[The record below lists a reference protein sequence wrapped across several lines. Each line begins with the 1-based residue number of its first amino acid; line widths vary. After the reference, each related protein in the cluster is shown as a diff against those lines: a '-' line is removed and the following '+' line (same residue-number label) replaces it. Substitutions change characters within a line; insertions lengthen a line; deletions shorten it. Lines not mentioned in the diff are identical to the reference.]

1 MRMKCRFLS
10 AALLLVSLGLTSC
23 SNTST
28 TTGTSGLGYVWV
40 VAQGDTS
47 VTFYSMNL
55 TTGQL
60 TINSTNPAA
69 TTGSMPS
76 AVIVAPSGKTMF
88 VVDSANSC
96 TGLIATLPN
105 GTQVTGPVG
114 CISPFTINSD
124 GTLTAITQTTAVG
137 LTPTSVATDPAGKFL
152 FVANLGSQSYS
163 VNNVPTIIPGTISVF
178 SVQGT
183 TLTEIAGSPF
193 ITDPDV
199 SPSTPVATGP
209 SGLAVTSSG
218 NFLYVANQFTSTV
231 SAFQYDSTSGALTAL
246 SPFSVL
252 AGTNPSGLVLSPDSA
267 YLYVANSGSNNI
279 SSFSTCAVVSASC
292 GSANGLLNPVSGSP
306 FAAGVDPVSLAI
318 TPGGAFLYAAN
329 KQSNQVTGYKVGSGT
344 GVLTPTATASFS
356 TGLNPTWVAIPP
368 EGKFVYVANSGGSSV
383 TAYGINTTN
392 GFLGEVTGSPYSVSN
407 TPTAIAIR

>member
-1 MRMKCRFLS
+1 MRMKCRFLA

-60 TINSTNPAA
+60 TINSSNPAA

-76 AVIVAPSGKTMF
+76 AVIVAPSGKAMF
-88 VVDSANSC
+88 IAN
-96 TGLIATLPN
+96 TN
-105 GTQVTGPVG
+105 GNSV
-114 CISPFTINSD
+114 SSYTINSD
-124 GTLTAITQTTAVG
+124 GTLTA
-137 LTPTSVATDPAGKFL
+137 
-152 FVANLGSQSYS
+152 
-163 VNNVPTIIPGTISVF
+163 
-178 SVQGT
+178 
-183 TLTEIAGSPF
+183 AGSA
-193 ITDPDV
+193 T
-199 SPSTPVATGP
+199 ATGQAPVSLAIDP
-209 SGLAVTSSG
+209 SGK
-218 NFLYVANQFTSTV
+218 FLYVANQGNSTISIFSISGTTLSAVTSVSTV
-231 SAFQYDSTSGALTAL
+231 DPSNPSQTQTAPSALAITGGLTGSGNYLYVANQLTNTVSTFQYDSTSGALAQL
-246 SPFSVL
+246 LPFSVL
-252 AGTNPSGLVLSPDSA
+252 AGTNPAGLVLSPDQNF
-267 YLYVANSGSNNI
+267 LYVANSGSNNI
-279 SSFSTCAVVSASC
+279 SSFSTCAVVSSNC
-292 GSANGLLNPVSGSP
+292 GTTTGMLSPVSGSP
-306 FAAGVDPVSLAI
+306 FPAGTDPVSLAM
-318 TPGGAFLYAAN
+318 TPAGEFLYAAD
-329 KQSNQVTGYKVGSGT
+329 KGSNQVSGYKVGSGT

-392 GFLGEVTGSPYSVSN
+392 GFLGEVTGSPYSISN